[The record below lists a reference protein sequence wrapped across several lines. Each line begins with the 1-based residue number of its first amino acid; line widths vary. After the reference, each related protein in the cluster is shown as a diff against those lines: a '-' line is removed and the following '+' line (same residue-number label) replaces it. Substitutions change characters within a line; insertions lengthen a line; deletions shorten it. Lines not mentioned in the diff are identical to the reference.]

1 MESPKYQSL
10 KYKIFGKSDAEVE
23 EIIKPL
29 ETRFAQVRKLKQSN
43 PVSYLPIMKYLL
55 LLYDPGTD
63 LNRDFVRLEDRK
75 QEAAKLSGLL
85 KITDLAY
92 LDRIFNS
99 THAETL
105 DVIQILLNEVFF
117 SVDMRE
123 WHTLHEEL
131 DEYTAA
137 RWEKIE
143 NTRRKGRRGK
153 KGEEQITEVTGH
165 SKSTLDALT
174 MKSKLRE
181 DCKRIRELL
190 SELETKIFG
199 DHKDIQELA
208 YKSRFT
214 NPESFSRA
222 RQLT

>member
-1 MESPKYQSL
+1 MEAIKFQAL
-10 KYKIFGKSDAEVE
+10 KYKIFGKSDEEVAE
-23 EIIKPL
+23 ILKPL
-29 ETRFAQVRKLKQSN
+29 ETRFAQVRKLRQN
-43 PVSYLPIMKYLL
+43 MTTYVSVMKYLL
-55 LLYDPGTD
+55 FLYDPGTD

-75 QEAAKLSGLL
+75 QEAAKLAGLL
-85 KITDLAY
+85 KVKDLSY
-92 LDRIFNS
+92 LDRIFSS
-99 THAETL
+99 THAEIL
-105 DVIQILLNEVFF
+105 DVVQVLITEVYH
-117 SVDMRE
+117 DIDYRE

-143 NTRRKGRRGK
+143 NKRKKGRRK
-153 KGEEQITEVTGH
+153 SGEDTEVTEVTGH
-165 SKSTLDALT
+165 NKSSMETLS

-190 SELETKIFG
+190 AELETKIFG
-199 DHKDIQELA
+199 DNKDIAEIA

-222 RQLT
+222 KQMT